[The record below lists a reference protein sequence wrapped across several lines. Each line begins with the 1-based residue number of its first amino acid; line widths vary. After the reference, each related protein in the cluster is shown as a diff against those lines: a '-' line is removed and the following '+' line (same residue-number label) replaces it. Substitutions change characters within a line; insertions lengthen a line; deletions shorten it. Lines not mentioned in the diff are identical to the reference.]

1 MLEDGD
7 VILTQ
12 TNNGSAGYIY
22 FGQTLYKHDGS
33 TQEITDQDLDKFLR
47 NLIGRNYIILRPYTN

>member
-12 TNNGSAGYIY
+12 TDNGSAGYIY
-22 FGQTLYKHDGS
+22 FGTALYKHDGT
-33 TQEITDQDLDKFLR
+33 TQKISGEDLDVFLM
-47 NLIGRNYIILRPYTN
+47 NLIGRNYIVLRPYTN